1 MNQILI
7 NVFEEEYNNII
18 FNSILRYSDFW
29 NIQNMPHPHK
39 KNVPLVKYSNNILL
53 KSFRM
58 HNQGVF
64 SFTSALES

>member
-18 FNSILRYSDFW
+18 FISILRYSNFW
-29 NIQNMPHPHK
+29 NIQNALPPQ

-53 KSFRM
+53 KSSRM
-58 HNQGVF
+58 HNQGVL
-64 SFTSALES
+64 SFASALES